1 MKRLFSIFLA
11 LFFNL
16 CLVSAQ
22 TDATAPVLVAI
33 QTDTAYLHTMVCE
46 ASEYQARLE
55 GHGRL
60 LKSVKTNVPGCR
72 LPEETIVQHI
82 KEIIIKNSGQPTVFF
97 YVRKSDLLQPA
108 AAAAS
113 EGSPTPVQTT
123 VQPCSTVS
131 FAFSP
136 ESEVKAPKRHV
147 EDNITALLNA
157 VNTAYSDSSKLDV
170 ARIDMTP
177 DCRKSMEMGWQ
188 HKPYYCVKSRNV
200 RPCLY
205 ASGNMNVR
213 DIPVYSP
220 NDEVP
225 DRHLS
230 ISFNAQGQIECVRF
244 AAELASY
251 EKIMRKGGKEIT
263 EATDVARRTSILSFV
278 ENYRQYYVDM
288 DVQKIENIFAEDAI
302 IITGSVVEKAV
313 KQPDSRKIVKKKRVI
328 YNRKTKEEYIAA
340 LRKLFSDKEEVSV
353 IFDDIRVVQDPAH
366 KDIYGVTLLQH
377 WQTKNKK
384 NVEYKDLG
392 YLFLL
397 WDFQDPEKPMIH
409 ARTWQ
414 PKEIIKAEEEIF
426 SLNSF
431 QYEDRKTK
439 RK

>member
-11 LFFNL
+11 LFFTL
-16 CLVSAQ
+16 CHVSAASEA
-22 TDATAPVLVAI
+22 TDSMLSI
-33 QTDTAYLHTMVCE
+33 QTDTAYLSATVRDG
-46 ASEYQARLE
+46 SVYKARLQ
-55 GHGRL
+55 GRL
-60 LKSVKTNVPGCR
+60 RLLEAVKTAVPGCR
-72 LPEETIVQHI
+72 LPEETIAQHI

-108 AAAAS
+108 TAAPPENKPA
-113 EGSPTPVQTT
+113 PVRTT
-123 VQPCSTVS
+123 VQPCATVS

-136 ESEVKAPKRHV
+136 ESDVKAPRRQV
-147 EDNITALLNA
+147 EDSITALLNA
-157 VNTAYSDSSKLDV
+157 VNTAYSNSTEPDLTG
-170 ARIDMTP
+170 IGMTP
-177 DCRKSMEMGWQ
+177 DCRNSLLLGWK

-205 ASGNMNVR
+205 ASDNMNVR

-220 NDEVP
+220 NDEAP
-225 DRHLS
+225 DRNLS

-251 EKIMRKGGKEIT
+251 EKIMRNGGKEIT

-278 ENYRQYYVDM
+278 ENYRKYYVDM
-288 DVQKIENIFAEDAI
+288 DVQKIENIFADDAI

-313 KQPDSRKIVKKKRVI
+313 RKPDSRKIVKENRVV

-340 LRKLFSDKEEVSV
+340 LHKLFNNLEEVSV
-353 IFDDIRVVQDPAH
+353 IFDDIRVVQDPNH

-377 WQTKNKK
+377 WQTKNNRKL
-384 NVEYKDLG
+384 EYKDLG

-409 ARTWQ
+409 VRTWQ
-414 PKEIIKAEEEIF
+414 PKEFIKTEEEIF

-431 QYEDRKTK
+431 KYGDRKTK

>member
-1 MKRLFSIFLA
+1 MKRLLSIFLA
-11 LFFNL
+11 LFFTL
-16 CLVSAQ
+16 CYVSASSEAK
-22 TDATAPVLVAI
+22 DSVFSI
-33 QTDTAYLHTMVCE
+33 QTDTAYLHTTVRDVSIYMT
-46 ASEYQARLE
+46 RLQ
-55 GHGRL
+55 GRLRL
-60 LKSVKTNVPGCR
+60 LKVVKAAMPGCR
-72 LPEETIVQHI
+72 LTEETVAQFI
-82 KEIIIKNSGQPTVFF
+82 KEIIIERSEQPMMFF

-108 AAAAS
+108 TAAPQENKPA
-113 EGSPTPVQTT
+113 PVQTT

-136 ESEVKAPKRHV
+136 ESEVKAPDRSVV
-147 EDNITALLNA
+147 ENNITALLNA
-157 VNTAYSDSSKLDV
+157 VNTAYSNSSEIDV
-170 ARIDMTP
+170 KGIDMTP

-225 DRHLS
+225 DRNLS

-313 KQPDSRKIVKKKRVI
+313 RQPDSRKIVKKKRVI

-340 LRKLFSDKEEVSV
+340 LQKLFSDKEEVSV
-353 IFDDIRVVQDPAH
+353 IFDDIRVVQDPEH

-409 ARTWQ
+409 VRTWQ

-431 QYEDRKTK
+431 KYEDRKTK

>member
-1 MKRLFSIFLA
+1 MKRLLSIFLA
-11 LFFNL
+11 LFFTL
-16 CLVSAQ
+16 CYVSASSEAK
-22 TDATAPVLVAI
+22 DSVFSI
-33 QTDTAYLHTMVCE
+33 QTDTAYLHTTVRDVSIYMT
-46 ASEYQARLE
+46 RLQ
-55 GHGRL
+55 GRL
-60 LKSVKTNVPGCR
+60 KLLKVVKAAMPGCR
-72 LPEETIVQHI
+72 LTEETVAQFI
-82 KEIIIKNSGQPTVFF
+82 KEIIIERSEQPMMFF

-108 AAAAS
+108 TAAPQ
-113 EGSPTPVQTT
+113 ENKPTPVRTT

-157 VNTAYSDSSKLDV
+157 VNTAYSNSKEPDLTG
-170 ARIDMTP
+170 IDMTP
-177 DCRKSMEMGWQ
+177 DCCQSLLMGWK

-205 ASGNMNVR
+205 ASDNMNVR

-220 NDEVP
+220 NDEAP
-225 DRHLS
+225 DRNLS

-251 EKIMRKGGKEIT
+251 EKIMRNGGKEIT

-288 DVQKIENIFAEDAI
+288 DVQKIENIFADDAI

-313 KQPDSRKIVKKKRVI
+313 RQPDSRKIVKEKRVV
-328 YNRKTKEEYIAA
+328 YNRKTKEEYMAA
-340 LRKLFSDKEEVSV
+340 LQKLFNNLEEVSV
-353 IFDDIRVVQDPAH
+353 IFDDIRVVQDPKY

-377 WQTKNKK
+377 WQTRNKRK
-384 NVEYKDLG
+384 LEYADLG

-409 ARTWQ
+409 VRTWQ
-414 PKEIIKAEEEIF
+414 PKEFIKVEEDIF

-431 QYEDRKTK
+431 QYGDRKTK